1 MKGSYRMKIEK
12 KHIDDLKPAEY
23 NPRIELQT
31 DDEEYQSLKRSIE
44 EFGLVDPIIYNEQT
58 GNVVGGHQ
66 RLKVAKDLG
75 YTEFDVS
82 VVSMSEEKEK
92 ALNIALN
99 KISGNWDDEKLKEL
113 LSELDSNELMLT
125 GFNEDEIDSLMND
138 INIDEFFEEQEES
151 NNKNED
157 TNSDYDLAIE
167 LLIKAHDRLIQYEG
181 TYKDTDLYKDIGR
194 FIGDTE

>member
-1 MKGSYRMKIEK
+1 MKIEK

-23 NPRIELQT
+23 NPRIELQS

-138 INIDEFFEEQEES
+138 IDIDEFFEEQEES

>member
-1 MKGSYRMKIEK
+1 MKIEK

-23 NPRIELQT
+23 NPRIELQS

-138 INIDEFFEEQEES
+138 IDIDEFFEEQEES

-167 LLIKAHDRLIQYEG
+167 LLIKAHDRLIQYED

>member
-1 MKGSYRMKIEK
+1 MKIEK

-99 KISGNWDDEKLKEL
+99 KISGKWDDEKLKEL

-138 INIDEFFEEQEES
+138 IDIDEFFEEQEES

>member
-1 MKGSYRMKIEK
+1 MKIEK

-75 YTEFDVS
+75 YKEFDVS

-113 LSELDSNELMLT
+113 LSELDNEELMLT

-138 INIDEFFEEQEES
+138 IDIDEFFEEQEES

-167 LLIKAHDRLIQYEG
+167 LLIKAHDRLIQYED
-181 TYKDTDLYKDIGR
+181 TYKDTDLYKDIGG

>member
-1 MKGSYRMKIEK
+1 MKIEK

-99 KISGNWDDEKLKEL
+99 KISGKWDDEKLKEL

>member
-1 MKGSYRMKIEK
+1 MKIEK

-23 NPRIELQT
+23 NPRIELQS

-167 LLIKAHDRLIQYEG
+167 LLIKAHDRLIQYED

>member
-1 MKGSYRMKIEK
+1 MKIEK

-138 INIDEFFEEQEES
+138 IDIDEFFEEQEES

>member
-1 MKGSYRMKIEK
+1 MKIEK

-138 INIDEFFEEQEES
+138 IDIDEFFEEQEES

-181 TYKDTDLYKDIGR
+181 TYKDTDLYEDIGR

>member
-1 MKGSYRMKIEK
+1 MKIEK

-99 KISGNWDDEKLKEL
+99 KISGKWDDEKLKEL
-113 LSELDSNELMLT
+113 LSELDNEELMLT

-138 INIDEFFEEQEES
+138 IDIDEFFEEQEES

-194 FIGDTE
+194 FIGDTEWQDYS

>member
-1 MKGSYRMKIEK
+1 MKIEK

-138 INIDEFFEEQEES
+138 IDIDEFFEEQEES

-167 LLIKAHDRLIQYEG
+167 LLIKAHDRLIQYED

>member
-1 MKGSYRMKIEK
+1 MKIEK

-99 KISGNWDDEKLKEL
+99 KISGKWDDEKLKEL

-194 FIGDTE
+194 FIGDTEWQDYS

>member
-1 MKGSYRMKIEK
+1 MKIEK

-99 KISGNWDDEKLKEL
+99 KISGKWDDEKLKEL
-113 LSELDSNELMLT
+113 LSELDNEELMLT
-125 GFNEDEIDSLMND
+125 GF
-138 INIDEFFEEQEES
+138 
-151 NNKNED
+151 
-157 TNSDYDLAIE
+157 
-167 LLIKAHDRLIQYEG
+167 
-181 TYKDTDLYKDIGR
+181 
-194 FIGDTE
+194 

>member
-1 MKGSYRMKIEK
+1 MKIEK

-99 KISGNWDDEKLKEL
+99 KISGKWDDEMLKEL
-113 LSELDSNELMLT
+113 LSELDNEELMLT

-138 INIDEFFEEQEES
+138 IDIDEFFEEQEES

-194 FIGDTE
+194 FIGDTEWQGYS

>member
-1 MKGSYRMKIEK
+1 MKIEK

-23 NPRIELQT
+23 NPRIELQP

-75 YTEFDVS
+75 YKEFDVS

-138 INIDEFFEEQEES
+138 IDIDEFFEEQEES

-181 TYKDTDLYKDIGR
+181 TYKDTDLYEDIGR

>member
-1 MKGSYRMKIEK
+1 MKIEK

-99 KISGNWDDEKLKEL
+99 KISGKWDDEKLKEL

-138 INIDEFFEEQEES
+138 INIDDFFEEQEES

>member
-1 MKGSYRMKIEK
+1 MKIEK

>member
-1 MKGSYRMKIEK
+1 MKIEK

-23 NPRIELQT
+23 NPRIELQS

-113 LSELDSNELMLT
+113 LSELNSDELMLT

-138 INIDEFFEEQEES
+138 IDIDEFFEEQEES

>member
-1 MKGSYRMKIEK
+1 MKIEK
-12 KHIDDLKPAEY
+12 KHIDDLRPAEY

-99 KISGNWDDEKLKEL
+99 KISGKWDDEKLKEL

>member
-1 MKGSYRMKIEK
+1 MKIEK

-23 NPRIELQT
+23 NPRIELQS

-99 KISGNWDDEKLKEL
+99 KISGKWDDEKLKEL

>member
-1 MKGSYRMKIEK
+1 
-12 KHIDDLKPAEY
+12 
-23 NPRIELQT
+23 
-31 DDEEYQSLKRSIE
+31 
-44 EFGLVDPIIYNEQT
+44 YNEQT

-99 KISGNWDDEKLKEL
+99 KISGKWDDEKLKEL
-113 LSELDSNELMLT
+113 LSELDNEELMLT

-138 INIDEFFEEQEES
+138 IDIDEFFEEQEES
-151 NNKNED
+151 NNKN
-157 TNSDYDLAIE
+157 
-167 LLIKAHDRLIQYEG
+167 
-181 TYKDTDLYKDIGR
+181 
-194 FIGDTE
+194 